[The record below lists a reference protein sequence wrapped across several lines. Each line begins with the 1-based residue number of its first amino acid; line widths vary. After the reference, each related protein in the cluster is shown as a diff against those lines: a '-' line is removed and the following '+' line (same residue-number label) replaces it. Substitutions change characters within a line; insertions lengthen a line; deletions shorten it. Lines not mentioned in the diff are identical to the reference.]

1 MYRGLRALPGISCH
15 VRVSA
20 YMGRYAGFTATE
32 KTSMETY
39 LVTARIAQQLGIH
52 PEALRTWIRQAEIG
66 GGQAAGYHD

>member
-1 MYRGLRALPGISCH
+1 
-15 VRVSA
+15 
-20 YMGRYAGFTATE
+20 MGRYAGFTATE

-52 PEALRTWIRQAEIG
+52 PEALRTWIRQAEID